1 MVFEIILTVVMVIQ
15 VYVII
20 NLLVKTEKLETWVEN
35 FTQQVTKVQ
44 DDLKEIDQSG
54 AFESDDEVGTIFE
67 QIKLTVNG
75 LEQFRGEEVEKEIQ
89 DQIERNDKLG
99 LKNQEQSDF
108 AHVKKW

>member
-1 MVFEIILTVVMVIQ
+1 MVFEIILTVIIVIQ

-35 FTQQVTKVQ
+35 FTQQATKVQ

-67 QIKLTVNG
+67 QIKLTVNE
-75 LEQFRGEEVEKEIQ
+75 LEQFRGEEV
-89 DQIERNDKLG
+89 DASGN
-99 LKNQEQSDF
+99 
-108 AHVKKW
+108 

>member
-1 MVFEIILTVVMVIQ
+1 MVFEIILTVVIVIQ

-54 AFESDDEVGTIFE
+54 AFESDDVVGTIFE
-67 QIKLTVNG
+67 QIKLTVNE
-75 LEQFRGEEVEKEIQ
+75 LEQFRGEEV
-89 DQIERNDKLG
+89 DASGN
-99 LKNQEQSDF
+99 
-108 AHVKKW
+108 

>member
-1 MVFEIILTVVMVIQ
+1 MIFEIILTVVIVIQ

-35 FTQQVTKVQ
+35 FTQQATKVQ

-67 QIKLTVNG
+67 QIKLLCCRQMMSLSNFHLLVTIILSFLLYQMRPHYSV
-75 LEQFRGEEVEKEIQ
+75 F
-89 DQIERNDKLG
+89 
-99 LKNQEQSDF
+99 
-108 AHVKKW
+108 